1 MSVKNT
7 AKPGT
12 NDIHTVHLFSGEIDS
27 RRQSA
32 VDKLIA
38 EVIDDESAT
47 FDLERFDGI
56 TASAESI
63 MTAAATLP
71 IMSKK
76 KVVIVERVDRLS
88 ADDQTR
94 IAGFIPK
101 LGPQSCLILLA
112 EETSSAKRR
121 SSQKPKEKKDE
132 EEEDAEQK
140 KRRKGLQPELVRSVK
155 AHGKVVSFAKL
166 KAAALST
173 QIGKAL
179 TARGKKVEASALQ
192 ALTRSL
198 SANPAAIGSELDKLV
213 AYTADSD
220 TVTFKDVDA
229 VVSKSPDDRVFQL
242 IDAIAARRS
251 DHAIRLL
258 NETFAASA
266 KPDDEVRKILAL
278 MGRHFRRLYQTK
290 FLRTQGVRRF
300 DSVPE
305 ELQSLLM
312 QESSQ
317 SPLSGMDWQQR
328 RLREQA
334 DAFTLDE
341 LRKCLKQ
348 VLSCELKVKGLG
360 KGESSPRLNLEMLV
374 LRLSQRKKR

>member
-7 AKPGT
+7 AKPDT
-12 NDIHTVHLFSGEIDS
+12 NGIHTVHLFSGEIDS

-32 VDKLIA
+32 VHTLIA

-56 TASAESI
+56 AATAESI
-63 MTAAATLP
+63 ITAAATLP

-76 KVVIVERVDRLS
+76 KVVIVDRVDRLS

-112 EETSSAKRR
+112 EETSSSKRR
-121 SSQKPKEKKDE
+121 PSQKPKEKKDE

-229 VVSKSPDDRVFQL
+229 VVSKSPDDRVFPL

-317 SPLSGMDWQQR
+317 SPLSGMDWQQK

-334 DAFTLDE
+334 DAFTVDE

-360 KGESSPRLNLEMLV
+360 KGESSPKLNLEMLV